1 MPDETIELALGLS
14 RRLRAFKHIVPFAR
28 HFGDLGLDPSM
39 PNFPD
44 RIRVEMDNAV
54 RIHFN
59 LTGMRMLNA
68 PNGVLTGP
76 VEYNTPGST
85 NWELRT
91 ICDNPALLTKTVF
104 YWFGRVLSQDQVRR
118 LP

>member
-1 MPDETIELALGLS
+1 MPEDKVELALGIS
-14 RRLRAFKHIVPFAR
+14 RRLHAFKQVVPVTQDFA
-28 HFGDLGLDPSM
+28 DLGLDPSM
-39 PNFPD
+39 SNFPE

-68 PNGVLTGP
+68 PAGVLTGP
-76 VEYNTPGST
+76 VEYNSPGST

-91 ICDNPALLTKTVF
+91 IWDNPALLTKTVF
-104 YWFGRVLSQDQVRR
+104 YRFGRILTLDQVRR